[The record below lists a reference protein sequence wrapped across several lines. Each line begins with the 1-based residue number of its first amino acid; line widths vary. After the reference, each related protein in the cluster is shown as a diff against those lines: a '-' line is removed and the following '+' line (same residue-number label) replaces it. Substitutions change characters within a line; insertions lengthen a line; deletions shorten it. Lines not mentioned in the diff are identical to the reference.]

1 MEWKQQPLLTLPW
14 SLAGRWWVIN
24 VESRACAGS
33 RQLPLKLVIHA
44 DRLRQSNTKKSTA
57 TVRATCNRSGGKS
70 DNLQLGLALWS
81 WLVSDGCAAAA
92 AASAVAIV
100 AAFVLMIVPLG
111 VSSSCPLP
119 ELPTVCS
126 FTAALLLLLLHG
138 GGKRDDFSGIGFA
151 TIAGLSVQHFAC
163 SRQTKTTFNF
173 MGICHSRTHT
183 LRHTPAPDKTDTLC
197 VCQCFFFCCLLFQL
211 FLCVLLAIL
220 SSLVLLPRRS
230 ESLFSNGSFPC
241 CSSNNY
247 GNNNNNIDDGN

>member
-1 MEWKQQPLLTLPW
+1 MEQRARELEWKQQPLLTLPW

-183 LRHTPAPDKTDTLC
+183 HTATHTRPRQNGHFTC
-197 VCQCFFFCCLLFQL
+197 VFVCVSVFLFCCLLFQL

-230 ESLFSNGSFPC
+230 ESLFF
-241 CSSNNY
+241 
-247 GNNNNNIDDGN
+247 

>member
-183 LRHTPAPDKTDTLC
+183 HTATHTRPRQNGHFTC
-197 VCQCFFFCCLLFQL
+197 VFVCVSVFLFLLF
-211 FLCVLLAIL
+211 A
-220 SSLVLLPRRS
+220 
-230 ESLFSNGSFPC
+230 FSAFFMCAFSHFIVAC
-241 CSSNNY
+241 AATAAL
-247 GNNNNNIDDGN
+247 

>member
-1 MEWKQQPLLTLPW
+1 MEWKQQRLP
-14 SLAGRWWVIN
+14 GRWWVIN

-183 LRHTPAPDKTDTLC
+183 HTHCDTHPPQTKRTLNMCLC
-197 VCQCFFFCCLLFQL
+197 VCVSVSFFVVCFF
-211 FLCVLLAIL
+211 
-220 SSLVLLPRRS
+220 
-230 ESLFSNGSFPC
+230 SFFYVC
-241 CSSNNY
+241 F
-247 GNNNNNIDDGN
+247 